1 MAETLKAADK
11 TMAPAA
17 YSALYGM
24 TGFDLRVFTGNLEKL
39 VAYVGD
45 RKEIRVDDVEAVLQR
60 TKIDPV
66 YELTNALSDR
76 KPDSALFF
84 LNSILESGIHPLQ
97 VFAALINQIRRLLIA
112 KDFTDSSYGGVWRAN
127 CSYDY
132 FRQQVIPAIV
142 EYDRS
147 LLDHLS
153 RRQAASSADYDTNR
167 KTTQPQKAVK
177 KKKPASDLVIAK
189 NPKNAYPLYL
199 LLKKT
204 EGFTK
209 TTLFEAVEKLY
220 SADKQLKTGG
230 GNPKLVLETV
240 IFDICRGG

>member
-1 MAETLKAADK
+1 
-11 TMAPAA
+11 
-17 YSALYGM
+17 
-24 TGFDLRVFTGNLEKL
+24 
-39 VAYVGD
+39 
-45 RKEIRVDDVEAVLQR
+45 
-60 TKIDPV
+60 
-66 YELTNALSDR
+66 
-76 KPDSALFF
+76 
-84 LNSILESGIHPLQ
+84 
-97 VFAALINQIRRLLIA
+97 
-112 KDFTDSSYGGVWRAN
+112 
-127 CSYDY
+127 
-132 FRQQVIPAIV
+132 
-142 EYDRS
+142 
-147 LLDHLS
+147 
-153 RRQAASSADYDTNR
+153 
-167 KTTQPQKAVK
+167 VK